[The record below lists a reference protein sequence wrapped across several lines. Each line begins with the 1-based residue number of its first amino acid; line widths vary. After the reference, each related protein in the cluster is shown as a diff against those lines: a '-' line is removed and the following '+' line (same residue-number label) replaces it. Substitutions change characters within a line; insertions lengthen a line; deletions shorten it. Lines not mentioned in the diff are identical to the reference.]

1 MSTVR
6 IGVEV
11 SERQRVGN
19 LGQPALRQIPI
30 LIGRDSRLFLEDD
43 VEVRGIFE
51 SALESDLLACE
62 GGVGQQLLA
71 PVYFQLQQ
79 VLCRGKSRIL
89 AEQPAEPRVTHE
101 DACGDLLV

>member
-1 MSTVR
+1 MRADLLIGEPPKAGLKSGAGGAGSCFAAAWMEGKRVPSLRSCSMSTVR

-43 VEVRGIFE
+43 VEV
-51 SALESDLLACE
+51 
-62 GGVGQQLLA
+62 
-71 PVYFQLQQ
+71 
-79 VLCRGKSRIL
+79 
-89 AEQPAEPRVTHE
+89 
-101 DACGDLLV
+101 